1 MDDGPPAEPIDDRGA
16 GAPEPPSPSATPGD
30 PRVSIFDSITDLA
43 VLVDDDGNI
52 LYVNDF
58 ARAILGVGPGG
69 GVGQSIADFLHPDD
83 LIRAIEVMTL
93 LVGEQLVVPVTPAL
107 YRLRAANGEWVP
119 IEINA
124 STLGPDGLVLVIGRY
139 SGDRDLQE
147 RIMQLLTTGMPIP
160 EIVDLVPEFGHWRHP
175 NEHYGVFYSDGD
187 ERRSAGS
194 ELVAALAELDR
205 GPETPWAR
213 ALATGEDTI
222 VETANLPTALRVA
235 AQDEGLVACWAVVV
249 PDPISPLPALLI
261 SWARA
266 HGPAPS
272 VHRYAL
278 EVMSRSLNLILQWRA
293 QIADLEQAARRD
305 PLTGVINRT
314 GFFELLHHA
323 AARRTASTM
332 IGVLYVDLD
341 GFKSVNDQ
349 HGHAAGDA
357 VLHTIADRIG
367 HAVRNM
373 DVVARLG
380 GDEFAVL
387 CPELTD
393 EQDLTHVANR
403 IIASVSEPISF
414 GDDRITIGASIGI
427 ATAPNAS
434 AEADPD
440 GLVDAADRAL
450 YQAKAGGRGRWHLA
464 PAGEPA

>member
-1 MDDGPPAEPIDDRGA
+1 MDDGPPAEPIDDPGA
-16 GAPEPPSPSATPGD
+16 GAPPSPSLRD

-43 VLVDDDGNI
+43 VLIDDSGNL

-58 ARAILGVGPGG
+58 ARAILGLDEGA

-93 LVGEQLVVPVTPAL
+93 MVGEQLVVPVTPAL
-107 YRLRAANGEWVP
+107 YRLRAASGEWVP

-124 STLGPDGLVLVIGRY
+124 STLDDGLVLVIGRY

-147 RIMQLLTTGMPIP
+147 RIMQLLTTGTPIP
-160 EIVDLVPEFGHWRHP
+160 EIVELVPEFGHWRHP

-187 ERRSAGS
+187 ERRAAGS
-194 ELVAALAELDR
+194 SLVAQLAELDR

-213 ALATGEDTI
+213 ALATGDDTI
-222 VETANLPTALRVA
+222 VEAAHLPTTLRVA

-249 PDPISPLPALLI
+249 PDPISPQPAVLI

-305 PLTGVINRT
+305 PLTGVTNRT

-357 VLHTIADRIG
+357 VLHTIAERISR
-367 HAVRNM
+367 AVRNM
-373 DVVARLG
+373 DIVARLG

-393 EQDLTHVANR
+393 GQDLTQVANR
-403 IIASVSEPISF
+403 IITSVSDPIEF
-414 GDDRITIGASIGI
+414 GDDVITIGASIGI

-434 AEADPD
+434 AEHDPD

-450 YQAKAGGRGRWHLA
+450 YQAKASGRGRWHLA
-464 PAGEPA
+464 PTP